1 MVSVR
6 WVGDWVRVN
15 FGVMGMFLSGLQAPD
30 GCLDCLEEIEE
41 NEK

>member
-15 FGVMGMFLSGLQAPD
+15 FGVMGMFLSGLVDIRPD
-30 GCLDCLEEIEE
+30 PDCLEQIEK